1 MLHLIIS
8 FALIGLPPLG
18 EEALPAAPVD
28 VEIGRQAV
36 ELRKPLV
43 VRMEGARLILFVRE
57 LSGLDIAGHGARD
70 AFKTAV
76 PRGSVSAY
84 LTSADG
90 RQLKLEHTGYSYYR
104 GVRGL
109 LLTHLSGAID
119 KTPELYRQLELD
131 AKLALKGVRL
141 VWLDRGA
148 RQVWDVNPGL

>member
-8 FALIGLPPLG
+8 FSLIGLAPLG

-28 VEIGRQAV
+28 LEIGRQTV

-43 VRMEGARLILFVRE
+43 VRMEGARLILFVRD
-57 LSGLDIAGHGARD
+57 LSGLNVAGDSTRD
-70 AFKTAV
+70 ALKTAV
-76 PRGSVSAY
+76 PTGSISAY
-84 LTSADG
+84 LTSPDG
-90 RQLKLEHTGYSYYR
+90 RELKLEHTGYSYYR

-109 LLTHLSGAID
+109 LLTHPSGAID

-131 AKLALKGVRL
+131 AKFALKGVRL

-148 RQVWDVNPGL
+148 RQVWDINPGL